1 MAQSMFGHNVGVWIG
16 VNDRQIENTY
26 INSDG
31 SGVDWLNWNDGV
43 REVFLVH
50 VGGTRCVTSST
61 DHNLKIHA
69 CITLTV
75 EFIRTSIY

>member
-43 REVFLVH
+43 REVLYMLV
-50 VGGTRCVTSST
+50 VLV
-61 DHNLKIHA
+61 
-69 CITLTV
+69 V
-75 EFIRTSIY
+75 

>member
-43 REVFLVH
+43 REVFPLV
-50 VGGTRCVTSST
+50 
-61 DHNLKIHA
+61 
-69 CITLTV
+69 
-75 EFIRTSIY
+75 IYMLVVLVV